1 MQRSTFSILRTGLSA
16 GVVACGLWGCGE
28 PAPSQLAEETVP
40 AAGVVTYK
48 GQALENYRVSFVAE
62 GRRAASAISDA
73 QGKFVLGTDAPGDGA
88 PAGQHKVAVAYVGP
102 QILEGDAADA
112 PPPPPPKVK
121 IPVKFGNIETSGV
134 TVTIPAEGSQDLKVE
149 LN

>member
-1 MQRSTFSILRTGLSA
+1 MLRHNWFQASAALGLATLLTVTQGCGSSEPSA
-16 GVVACGLWGCGE
+16 G
-28 PAPSQLAEETVP
+28 AETTVP

-48 GQALENYRVSFVAE
+48 GQPLENYRVTFMAE

-88 PAGQHKVAVAYVGP
+88 PAATHKVAVAYVGP
-102 QILEGDAADA
+102 QITEGDAADA

-121 IPVKFGNIETSGV
+121 IPAKFGDPAKSGIV
-134 TVTIPAEGSQDLKVE
+134 MDVPAAGSDSLKVE

>member
-1 MQRSTFSILRTGLSA
+1 MLRSSFVFLNAGLTA
-16 GVVACGLWGCGE
+16 GFMACGLLGCGSSE
-28 PAPSQLAEETVP
+28 PAAARESTVP

-48 GQALENYRVSFVAE
+48 DQPLENYRVTFMAE

-73 QGKFVLGTDAPGDGA
+73 QGKFVLGTDVPGDGA
-88 PAGQHKVAVAYVGP
+88 PAGTHKVAVAYVGP

-112 PPPPPPKVK
+112 PPPPPPKVR
-121 IPVKFGNIETSGV
+121 
-134 TVTIPAEGSQDLKVE
+134 IPAKYQDPEKSGIVIEIPASGDQDLKIE